1 MLLDVFA
8 HRFPALEKVFTE
20 RIDQR
25 GQFFL
30 AAFPGYVDAFVF
42 PEGGPILVAALPEVS
57 SDMANAAIILIVAG
71 IIHVHAALDPGHELI
86 HLSHGSIPLRN
97 VKRHCGCFHNASF
110 IHDSSRCVTGYRE
123 SFPVFCL

>member
-57 SDMANAAIILIVAG
+57 SDKARRGNHGAAELHGRAR
-71 IIHVHAALDPGHELI
+71 GHQP
-86 HLSHGSIPLRN
+86 LS
-97 VKRHCGCFHNASF
+97 
-110 IHDSSRCVTGYRE
+110 E
-123 SFPVFCL
+123 CLAR